1 MNSKKDLTE
10 EEVNKLIEILSQRKS
25 DTEGRVSLTEVR
37 DSLTQLGLS
46 EFWEQNDIEKV
57 KKQVSREMKK
67 RQFKNYLVF
76 GLILTAIVAPLSA
89 YGGFRVKEALVAKFP
104 DFLGVANSN
113 SAQLANQAES
123 LKSEKKIL
131 ENRIEELEKEKGT
144 SATPSGPSPSASPSG
159 PSPSASPSNP
169 TSPPTNS
176 PQSSPKSQEVH
187 GVTFELKSCKKLKST
202 PSNQSINCVFRITS
216 YKEAATVSL
225 FAGNN
230 SNRSRMIEEGKEYL
244 SSIVSVGSAS
254 NEYRVN
260 NTLIKDTPME
270 AIITFNNVPLEVK
283 KIETLSV
290 ISYLESSGSNNDVN
304 LTFRNIPLSQ

>member
-1 MNSKKDLTE
+1 MSSKKDLTE
-10 EEVNKLIEILSQRKS
+10 EELNKLIEILSQRKS
-25 DTEGRVSLTEVR
+25 DTEGRVSLTEVEVQ

-46 EFWEQNDIEKV
+46 EFCEQNDIEKV

-67 RQFKNYLVF
+67 RQFKNYLIF

-104 DFLGVANSN
+104 DFLGVANAN
-113 SAQLANQAES
+113 SAQSIDQIES
-123 LKSEKKIL
+123 LKSDKKTL
-131 ENRIEELEKEKGT
+131 ENRIEELEKEKVA
-144 SATPSGPSPSASPSG
+144 SATPSRPSPSD
-159 PSPSASPSNP
+159 SPSNP

-187 GVTFELKSCKKLKST
+187 GVTFELKSCKKSNST

-225 FAGNN
+225 FAGDN
-230 SNRSRMIEEGKEYL
+230 SSRSRMIEEGKEYL
-244 SSIVSVGSAS
+244 SSSVSVGSAS
-254 NEYRVN
+254 NKYRVS

-270 AIITFNNVPLEVK
+270 AIITFNDVPLEVK

-290 ISYLESSGSNNDVN
+290 ISYPENSGSNNDVN

>member
-1 MNSKKDLTE
+1 MSSKKDLTE
-10 EEVNKLIEILSQRKS
+10 EELNKLIEILSQRKS

-46 EFWEQNDIEKV
+46 ELLEQNDIEKV

-76 GLILTAIVAPLSA
+76 SLILTAIVAPLSA
-89 YGGFRVKEALVAKFP
+89 YGGFRVKDALVAKFP
-104 DFLGVANSN
+104 DFLGVTNSN
-113 SAQLANQAES
+113 SAQLTDQIES
-123 LKSEKKIL
+123 LKSEKKTL
-131 ENRIEELEKEKGT
+131 ENRIEELEKEKVA
-144 SATPSGPSPSASPSG
+144 SAILPSS
-159 PSPSASPSNP
+159 SPSASPSNP
-169 TSPPTNS
+169 TSPPTNP
-176 PQSSPKSQEVH
+176 PQLSPKSQEVH
-187 GVTFELKSCKKLKST
+187 GVMFELKSCKKLNST

-225 FAGNN
+225 FAGDN
-230 SNRSRMIEEGKEYL
+230 SSRSRMIEEGKEYL
-244 SSIVSVGSAS
+244 SSSVSVGSAS
-254 NEYRVN
+254 NKYRVS

-270 AIITFNNVPLEVK
+270 AIITFNDVPLEVK

-290 ISYLESSGSNNDVN
+290 ISYLENSGSNNDVN

>member
-1 MNSKKDLTE
+1 MSSKKDLTE
-10 EEVNKLIEILSQRKS
+10 EELNKLIEILSQRKS

-46 EFWEQNDIEKV
+46 ELLEQNDIEKV

-76 GLILTAIVAPLSA
+76 SLILTAIVAPLSA

-113 SAQLANQAES
+113 SAQLADQIES
-123 LKSEKKIL
+123 LKSEKKTL
-131 ENRIEELEKEKGT
+131 ENKIEELEKEKGT
-144 SATPSGPSPSASPSG
+144 SAPRPSS
-159 PSPSASPSNP
+159 SPSASPSNP

-176 PQSSPKSQEVH
+176 PQLSPKLQEVH
-187 GVTFELKSCKKLKST
+187 GVTFELKSCKKLNST

-225 FAGNN
+225 FAGDN
-230 SNRSRMIEEGKEYL
+230 SSRSRMIEEGKEYL

-254 NEYRVN
+254 NKYGVS

-270 AIITFNNVPLEVK
+270 AIITFNDVPLEVK

-290 ISYLESSGSNNDVN
+290 ISYLQSSGSNNDVN

>member
-1 MNSKKDLTE
+1 MSSKKDLTE
-10 EEVNKLIEILSQRKS
+10 EELNKLIEILSQRKS

-104 DFLGVANSN
+104 DFSSVANSN
-113 SAQLANQAES
+113 SAQLADQIES
-123 LKSEKKIL
+123 LKSEKKTL
-131 ENRIEELEKEKGT
+131 ENKIEELEKEKGT
-144 SATPSGPSPSASPSG
+144 SAILPSS
-159 PSPSASPSNP
+159 SPSASPSNP
-169 TSPPTNS
+169 PSPPTIS
-176 PQSSPKSQEVH
+176 PQSSPKSQEAH
-187 GVTFELKSCKKLKST
+187 GVTFELKSCKKLNST
-202 PSNQSINCVFRITS
+202 PSNQNINCVFRITS
-216 YKEAATVSL
+216 YKEAATVYL
-225 FAGNN
+225 FAGDH
-230 SNRSRMIEEGKEYL
+230 SSRSRMIEEGKEYL
-244 SSIVSVGSAS
+244 SSSVSVGSAS
-254 NEYRVN
+254 NEHRVS

-270 AIITFNNVPLEVK
+270 AIITFSNVPVEVK

-290 ISYLESSGSNNDVN
+290 ISSLESSGSNNDVN